1 MPEWATVRWDDDT
14 IDTERLIEIIRALD
28 VLGFVN
34 MRFSAETEEGNTWR
48 IWFDVG
54 GEVVADDH

>member
-34 MRFSAETEEGNTWR
+34 MRFSAETEEGYTWR

-54 GEVVADDH
+54 GEVVTDDH